1 MPNRRRTPLA
11 IALVAW
17 LGLVA
22 SAWWWLSRAEGGVDA
37 GIAAAL
43 TEVTRPGV
51 GVPTLLLAFAVRPLL
66 LLPVTVLTA
75 FCGWWLGPLAGYLV
89 ALVAVSATSL
99 VPYAV
104 ARFARGAPAVGAP
117 PSAPS
122 GWRGALTRAPFR
134 AVLMARLMMLPGD
147 FVSAAAGALR
157 VPWTTFLAATALGG
171 APGLAVGV
179 LAGASLPR
187 GGPFGVQGLRL
198 DPWLLAGAVAAFA
211 FAWGAAELLRRRS
224 RRAMGGETSGGETS
238 GGATGTAT
246 GGGTKKPPLSER

>member
-11 IALVAW
+11 VALVTW

-22 SAWWWLSRAEGGVDA
+22 LAWWWLSRAEGGVDA

-43 TEVTRPGV
+43 AQVTRPGV

-75 FCGWWLGPLAGYLV
+75 FCGWWLGPVVGFLV
-89 ALVAVSATSL
+89 ALVAVSMTSL
-99 VPYAV
+99 VPYAL
-104 ARFARGAPAVGAP
+104 ARFARGAPAVGPAAP
-117 PSAPS
+117 APA
-122 GWRGALTRAPFR
+122 GWRGALTREPFR
-134 AVLMARLMMLPGD
+134 SVLLARLMMLPGD

-157 VPWTTFLAATALGG
+157 VPWGTFLAATALGG
-171 APGLAVGV
+171 GPGLAVGV

-187 GGPFGVQGLRL
+187 GAAFGVEGLRL

-211 FAWGAAELLRRRS
+211 LAWGSAEILRRRS
-224 RRAMGGETSGGETS
+224 KRLEAQPPQTVVGE
-238 GGATGTAT
+238 A
-246 GGGTKKPPLSER
+246 TKKPPLSER